1 MSNAAERSDTPNPE
15 WARLE
20 RAAKAAAAGLVER
33 ERLYRNARETIAEL
47 SAALDELKADR
58 TDVEEVRAE
67 VDQLRV
73 DNAALRGRMGQARK
87 RIAGLMQRLSAL
99 KLEP

>member
-1 MSNAAERSDTPNPE
+1 MSNVAERTDGLNPE

-20 RAAKAAAAGLVER
+20 QVAKDAAATLVER
-33 ERLYRNARETIAEL
+33 DRLYRNARETIVEL
-47 SAALDELKADR
+47 NAALEELRADR
-58 TDVEEVRAE
+58 ADVTEARAE
-67 VDQLRV
+67 IDQLRI

-87 RIAGLMQRLSAL
+87 RISGLMQKLSAL

>member
-1 MSNAAERSDTPNPE
+1 MSNAAERTDVPSPE

-20 RAAKAAAAGLVER
+20 RAAKGAADALVER

-47 SAALDELKADR
+47 SAALDELRADR
-58 TDVEEVRAE
+58 TDLDQVLAE
-67 VDQLRV
+67 LDQLRI

-87 RIAGLMQRLSAL
+87 RITGLMQKLSAL